1 MIDIPQMKAQE
12 RQSDL
17 DERELIADAARGD
30 CAAFKNIYKRYNERI
45 LNLIYYWL
53 GDRLAAE
60 DVLQIV
66 FMKVYRG
73 LSGFRFES
81 ALSTWIYRIAL
92 NECQNQTRGA
102 GTRSVPFDAIL
113 GSGDELDQG

>member
-1 MIDIPQMKAQE
+1 MKAQKIH
-12 RQSDL
+12 SDS
-17 DERELIADAARGD
+17 DEREVVARAARGD
-30 CAAFKNIYKRYNERI
+30 RDAFRAIYETYSERI

-73 LSGFRFES
+73 LSGFRFEA

-92 NECQNQTRGA
+92 NECQNQSRRG
-102 GTRSVPFDAIL
+102 GGV
-113 GSGDELDQG
+113 